1 MKSRKAT
8 DKKGSRGATATPD
21 ALLGVLSLAPMSGYT
36 IRSVIERSIGNFWS
50 ESYGQIYPALK
61 KLTTEGAVQKK
72 IERQKGR
79 PDRNVYSLT
88 DKGRERLGEWL
99 MVPAVAEVPRNEL
112 LLKLFFGSHAPVS
125 ASRENVAAFVL
136 RQEEALV
143 KYASIA
149 KELRRDRSKDP
160 HARFWLMTVDYG
172 RHYSTAMLEWGRK
185 TLKELDAIEGA
196 DERKTARKR
205 STGLK
210 R

>member
-1 MKSRKAT
+1 
-8 DKKGSRGATATPD
+8 
-21 ALLGVLSLAPMSGYT
+21 MSGYT

-61 KLTTEGAVQKK
+61 KLTAEGAVQKK

-136 RQEEALV
+136 RQDEALV
-143 KYASIA
+143 
-149 KELRRDRSKDP
+149 
-160 HARFWLMTVDYG
+160 
-172 RHYSTAMLEWGRK
+172 
-185 TLKELDAIEGA
+185 
-196 DERKTARKR
+196 
-205 STGLK
+205 
-210 R
+210 